1 MIGNQIKELRK
12 ALDCTQAELG
22 SRLGIS
28 RSAVANLEYDR
39 VEPTDATIRLI
50 CMTFGLN
57 ESWLRT
63 GAGEMYSERGD
74 LAALVAKYQPSDALV
89 RVLMLFDAL
98 TAEQK
103 ETVLDFAE
111 NMIAVLREESS
122 SAPAALDIDREVDE
136 YRAELE
142 AQKNPAEKSSV
153 SDIGVG

>member
-1 MIGNQIKELRK
+1 MIGDNIRTLRAGLK
-12 ALDCTQAELG
+12 LTRAEFG
-22 SRLGIS
+22 ERLGVS
-28 RSAVANLEYDR
+28 GDVVNNLERGR
-39 VEPTDATIRLI
+39 VNPSDATINLI
-50 CMTFGLN
+50 CLTFGVN

-122 SAPAALDIDREVDE
+122 SALDIDREVDE

-142 AQKNPAEKSSV
+142 AQKNPAEKSSA